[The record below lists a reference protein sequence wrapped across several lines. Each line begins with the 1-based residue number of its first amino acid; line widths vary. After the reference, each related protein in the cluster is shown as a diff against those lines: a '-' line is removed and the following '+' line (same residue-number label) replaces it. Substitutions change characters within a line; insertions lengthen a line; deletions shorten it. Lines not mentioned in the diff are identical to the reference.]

1 MAIEE
6 GISYEAA
13 KNSNEF
19 ELAKIAMIILIH
31 GVNEHNEFA
40 VAADKL
46 DENHH
51 SMTTNFYNLCS
62 REIKIPPKEV
72 RIYDEFLNS
81 TSNSR
86 RSISK
91 GSIDAKY
98 RWLDFVDS
106 MQLVFKLWRRLQWW

>member
-1 MAIEE
+1 VVSIYNFQLAIIHLHWLTNALCSGTLAIEE

-31 GVNEHNEFA
+31 GVNEHEEFVA
-40 VAADKL
+40 AADKL
-46 DENHH
+46 DENHY
-51 SMTTNFYNLCS
+51 SMITTFYNLCS
-62 REIKIPPKEV
+62 RDKIKIPPKEV

-91 GSIDAKY
+91 G
-98 RWLDFVDS
+98 
-106 MQLVFKLWRRLQWW
+106 